1 MSGGMMDEIANAKLK
16 KTVIEPKPQPA
27 SNPQDDLMSAI
38 RNANRAN
45 LKKASD
51 RKLGELK
58 EAPSTSSAEGQNLMN
73 ALVSRMNAIR
83 PSIQDDDDDDDEDW
97 DDL

>member
-1 MSGGMMDEIANAKLK
+1 MDEIANAKLK
-16 KTVIEPKPQPA
+16 KTVVEPKP
-27 SNPQDDLMSAI
+27 SNPQSDLMSAI
-38 RNANRAN
+38 RNANKAN

-58 EAPSTSSAEGQNLMN
+58 SAPSTDSAEGQNLMN
-73 ALVSRMNAIR
+73 ALVSRMSAIR
-83 PSIQDDDDDDDEDW
+83 PSMQDDDDDDDDEDW

>member
-1 MSGGMMDEIANAKLK
+1 MDEIANAKLK
-16 KTVIEPKPQPA
+16 KTVVEPKPA
-27 SNPQDDLMSAI
+27 SAQSDLMAAI
-38 RNANRAN
+38 RGANKAN

-58 EAPSTSSAEGQNLMN
+58 SAPSTDSAEGQNLMN
-73 ALVSRMNAIR
+73 ALASRMNAIR
-83 PSIQDDDDDDDEDW
+83 PSIQDDDDDEDDEDW

>member
-1 MSGGMMDEIANAKLK
+1 MDEIANAKLK
-16 KTVIEPKPQPA
+16 KTVVEAKPKPA
-27 SNPQDDLMSAI
+27 DPQADLMSAI
-38 RNANRAN
+38 RNANKAN

-51 RKLGELK
+51 RKLGDLK
-58 EAPSTSSAEGQNLMN
+58 EAPSSSSAEGQNLMN

-83 PSIQDDDDDDDEDW
+83 PSIQDDDDSDDEDW

>member
-1 MSGGMMDEIANAKLK
+1 MMDEIANAKLK
-16 KTVIEPKPQPA
+16 KTVIEEKPKP
-27 SNPQDDLMSAI
+27 SNPQEDLMSAI
-38 RNANRAN
+38 RNANKAN

-51 RKLGELK
+51 RKLGDLK
-58 EAPSTSSAEGQNLMN
+58 EAPSTNTAEGQNLMN

-83 PSIQDDDDDDDEDW
+83 PSLQDDDDEDDEDW